1 MCSPIIRLYPV
12 AQHKAWVT
20 ILTRTKSVKLN
31 LDIYLT
37 IVHNDQKVSKGLISI
52 FFIITVKIII

>member
-37 IVHNDQKVSKGLISI
+37 IDHNDQKVSKGLISI
-52 FFIITVKIII
+52 FLLLQ